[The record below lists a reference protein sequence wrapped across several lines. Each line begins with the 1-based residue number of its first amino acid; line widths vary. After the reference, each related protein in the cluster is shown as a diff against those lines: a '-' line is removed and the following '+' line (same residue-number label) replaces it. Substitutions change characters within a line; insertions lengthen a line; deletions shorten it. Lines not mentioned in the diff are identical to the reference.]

1 MSLLVVCVCVLY
13 TEVTPLCHT
22 AGGVLDPD
30 FSVVTLTTSDV
41 CVACT
46 QITLMPFSHS

>member
-1 MSLLVVCVCVLY
+1 MSLLVVVWVC
-13 TEVTPLCHT
+13 
-22 AGGVLDPD
+22 ALDPD
-30 FSVVTLTTSDV
+30 FSDATLTTSDV